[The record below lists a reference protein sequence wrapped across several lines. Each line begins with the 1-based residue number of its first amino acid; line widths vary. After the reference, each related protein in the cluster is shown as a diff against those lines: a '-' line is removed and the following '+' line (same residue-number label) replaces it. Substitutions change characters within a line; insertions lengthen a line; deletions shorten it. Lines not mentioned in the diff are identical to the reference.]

1 MSTLILSGLDKKI
14 LKGLAPYASTASKV
28 FDAWGCMPEDSIQT
42 SRSLIEI
49 SHLGLTEL
57 SKVSTTLEVSVSM
70 ELIFKCGN
78 GYKIAKGMHDKFKY
92 WAYALNVISFYATE
106 IHLDL
111 TLSTVVLTKPVKPSM
126 LEKKLSD
133 KGWRTS
139 EIEPTL
145 HSFYSIADLASNKLV
160 IMTPFLDD
168 TGAEWVKDIFSR
180 TQKSVQCI
188 LILRSLERPGARD
201 YPVGYLL
208 IKDWLLDNNI
218 KVYNYSLQRSEDWGR
233 ETFHAKV
240 VLADR
245 RIAYIGSSNM
255 TEHSSYSMEMGVKI
269 TGRAAADV
277 DVIVESLISVSTLWS

>member
-1 MSTLILSGLDKKI
+1 MLSGLDKKI

-28 FDAWGCMPEDSIQT
+28 LDAWGCMPEDSIQT

-57 SKVSTTLEVSVSM
+57 SKVSEILEISANM
-70 ELIFKCGN
+70 EVISKSGN

-92 WAYALNVISFYATE
+92 WAYSLNVMSFYATE

-111 TLSTVVLTKPVKPSM
+111 TVSTVVLTKPAKPSM

-133 KGWRTS
+133 KGWKAS

-145 HSFYSIADLASNKLV
+145 HSFYSMADLASDKLV

-180 TQKSVQCI
+180 TQESVQCI
-188 LILRSLERPGARD
+188 LILRSLERPGATD
-201 YPVGYLL
+201 YPEGYLL
-208 IKDWLLDNNI
+208 IKDWLIDNNI

-255 TEHSSYSMEMGVKI
+255 TGHSSYSMEMGVKI

-277 DVIVESLISVSTLWS
+277 DVIVESLISVATLWN